1 MYQQPTP
8 ACALEPDLKL
18 NSEPGAGDV
27 GQETIV
33 QPVEGV
39 YGSPLNQIVIRRR
52 ISPFYYNVI
61 KCIL

>member
-18 NSEPGAGDV
+18 YSKPGSGDV
-27 GQETIV
+27 GQEAIV

-39 YGSPLNQIVIRRR
+39 YGPPLNQKRVL
-52 ISPFYYNVI
+52 Y
-61 KCIL
+61 CD